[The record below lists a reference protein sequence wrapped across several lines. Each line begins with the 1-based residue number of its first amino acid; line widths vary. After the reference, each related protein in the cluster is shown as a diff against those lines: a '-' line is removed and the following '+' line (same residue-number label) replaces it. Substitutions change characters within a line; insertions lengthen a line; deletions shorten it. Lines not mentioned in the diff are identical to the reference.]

1 VPTTSTTRL
10 PTTSTTRQ
18 SSTSTTRASTTTT
31 STSTTRTTTT
41 LSGGGQAQW
50 TKGIGSSWEDL
61 ANAVVRDGAGNIL
74 VTGTF
79 TGSVSFGGATL
90 ASNGAMDVFV
100 AKYSSTGVH
109 QWSRSFGGG
118 GSGDSGNGI
127 AVDGSG
133 NVYVVGSFA
142 GTANLGG
149 GAMTSAGVEDIF
161 LAKYSATGAHV
172 WSRRLGSTA
181 SDVARAVAVDGSG
194 NIVVTGNFQ
203 GTVDF
208 GGGPFTASTGAFI
221 AKYSPAGAHLWS
233 RAASGSSM
241 GRGIAVDA
249 GGNVVVVGKFGSGA
263 DLGGGPLPGVFQIF
277 VAKYSST
284 GAHQWSKALG
294 GSDND
299 IGEAVAVDRGGNVL
313 LIGEMAGSGNYG
325 TGTLTSAGGRDVI
338 VVKLSAAGAPVWTK
352 RLGGAGH
359 DDGRAIA
366 VDASD
371 NVIVTGSFAA
381 QVNFG
386 GVP

>member
-1 VPTTSTTRL
+1 M
-10 PTTSTTRQ
+10 
-18 SSTSTTRASTTTT
+18 
-31 STSTTRTTTT
+31 
-41 LSGGGQAQW
+41 GG
-50 TKGIGSSWEDL
+50 IWEDL
-61 ANAVVRDGAGNIL
+61 AYAVARDDSGNIF

-79 TGSVSFGGATL
+79 TGTVDFGGGALT
-90 ASNGAMDVFV
+90 SNGAMDVFV

-208 GGGPFTASTGAFI
+208 GGGPFTASTGAFV
-221 AKYSPAGAHLWS
+221 AKYSPTGAHLWS
-233 RAASGSSM
+233 RAAAGSSM
-241 GRGIAVDA
+241 GRGIAVDG

-277 VAKYSST
+277 VAKY
-284 GAHQWSKALG
+284 
-294 GSDND
+294 
-299 IGEAVAVDRGGNVL
+299 IVDG
-313 LIGEMAGSGNYG
+313 
-325 TGTLTSAGGRDVI
+325 
-338 VVKLSAAGAPVWTK
+338 GAPVVAGARRVGQRHRRGGGRGSRRQCPADRGDGGQR
-352 RLGGAGH
+352 RLRNRDADQRGWARRHRREAVGGRSARVDEAAGR
-359 DDGRAIA
+359 GWA
-366 VDASD
+366 
-371 NVIVTGSFAA
+371 
-381 QVNFG
+381 
-386 GVP
+386 